1 MTESAQSAWAKAFA
15 SIDVQ
20 RIFCWES
27 EYAGNAVAFLQ
38 KERNEVN
45 QVELNVLPMKSNGV
59 VDLKALEDGL
69 KSSSRSA
76 LIALTHVQTNSS
88 IIQPAAAVGGL
99 ARKYNAIFLL
109 DACQSI
115 GQLPVDLSSIG
126 CDFACATGRKWLRGP
141 RGTGLLYARKAILD
155 DHRIKEPVMIDHVSA
170 SWTASRS
177 YELRSGAR
185 RFEMWE
191 YSPALH
197 AGLAA
202 ALDGCRNVGPEVI
215 FERACR
221 LADLL
226 RERLRQIPGL
236 RIADGSAE
244 APNRCAI
251 VTFEASALGV
261 SAEFIKDRLTQ
272 RRITSSVAPAS
283 HTFNDQAWSGPP
295 TLRLSPSYYNTE
307 EEIEIA
313 AQAVAEILKR
323 T

>member
-15 SIDVQ
+15 SIEVDQ
-20 RIFCWES
+20 IFCWES

-38 KERNEVN
+38 SERRG
-45 QVELNVLPMKSNGV
+45 VELKVLPMRANGV
-59 VDLKALEDGL
+59 VDLEALEDGL
-69 KSSSRSA
+69 SSSEKST

-88 IIQPAAAVGGL
+88 IIQPAAAVGRL
-99 ARKYNAIFLL
+99 ARKHGAIFLL

-115 GQLPVDLSSIG
+115 GQMPVNLSSIG

-141 RGTGLLYARKAILD
+141 RGTGILYARKAILE

-177 YELRSGAR
+177 YQVNGGAR

-202 ALDGCRNVGPEVI
+202 ALDGCRSVGPEII
-215 FERACR
+215 FERACE

-226 RERLRQIPGL
+226 RQCLLKIPGL
-236 RIADGSAE
+236 RIADGSAD

-261 SAEFIKDRLTQ
+261 TADFIKDGLTQ
-272 RRITSSVAPAS
+272 RRITSSVAPAF
-283 HTFNDQAWSGPP
+283 HTFNDQAWTGPS

-313 AQAVAEILKR
+313 AQAVQEILKR